1 MPAPTSR
8 PDRSLPPRKPRQ
20 RAGAALDRV
29 GGVRIC
35 VFCGSSTGRGSVYV
49 DAAKQFGRTLT
60 ERGIGLV
67 YGGASVGTMGVISD
81 AVIDAGGEVFGVIPR
96 SLVDREI
103 AHPNLT
109 HLYIVDGMHERK
121 ARMAELADGFV
132 ALPGGAGTLE
142 ELFEVWTWAQL
153 GLHHKPIGLL
163 DVAGYFD
170 ALLELTAHMVAE
182 GFLSAA
188 YRDMLVVESEPG
200 LLLDRLASYVAPQ
213 SKWEASTPSD
223 RDTRH

>member
-1 MPAPTSR
+1 
-8 PDRSLPPRKPRQ
+8 
-20 RAGAALDRV
+20 
-29 GGVRIC
+29 VRIC
-35 VFCGSSTGRGSVYV
+35 VFCGSSTGRGSTYV
-49 DAAKQFGRTLT
+49 DAARQLGRTLAA
-60 ERGIGLV
+60 RRIGLV
-67 YGGASVGTMGVISD
+67 YGGASVGTMGVIAD
-81 AVIDAGGEVFGVIPR
+81 MVLDAGGEVFGVIPR

-103 AHPNLT
+103 AHSNLT
-109 HLYIVDGMHERK
+109 RLDIVDGMHERK

-153 GLHHKPIGLL
+153 GLHDKPIGLL

-170 ALLELTAHMVAE
+170 ALLELTGHMVAE

-188 YRDMLVVESEPG
+188 HRDMLVVEPEPE

-213 SKWEASTPSD
+213 SKWAQRTGRS
-223 RDTRH
+223 